1 METIQHHLKP
11 SCTKKCNRRSFI
23 VKSIYTSLGIGLN
36 SSLLVAAST
45 PCSSGKKQDE
55 EIFKVLDE
63 LVDKYLPIFGTC
75 SQTSFYAL
83 NEAFNLK
90 AEKFVKALAPFPGIA
105 LRGET
110 CGAVSGCLSGIALVY
125 EDDDIFNEEKHGL
138 SLKPSFTFCS
148 KFEMEYGSTRC
159 RDVIENVTGKKYNV
173 AKPDDYDLLRQE
185 GVYSNCPSVI
195 KKAVHIAAEIIL
207 AKSKSIY

>member
-11 SCTKKCNRRSFI
+11 SCTKKCNRRSFV

-36 SSLLVAAST
+36 SILLAASST
-45 PCSSGKKQDE
+45 SCTSSIKQDK

-63 LVDKYLPIFGTC
+63 LVDKYLPILGTC
-75 SQTSFYAL
+75 SQTSFYSL
-83 NEAFNLK
+83 NETFNLE
-90 AEKFVKALAPFPGIA
+90 ANKFVKALAPFPGMA

-110 CGAVSGCLSGIALVY
+110 CGAVTGCLLGIALVY
-125 EDDDIFNEEKHGL
+125 EDDDIFNIEKHGL
-138 SLKPSFTFCS
+138 SFEPSFSFCS

-159 RDVIENVTGKKYNV
+159 RDVIENVTGKKYNL
-173 AKPDDYDLLRQE
+173 AKPDDYDVLRQE

-207 AKSKSIY
+207 VKSKSIS

>member
-1 METIQHHLKP
+1 MQTIQHHFKL
-11 SCTKKCNRRSFI
+11 SCTKKCSRRSFI

-36 SSLLVAAST
+36 SSLLVAASK

-63 LVDKYLPIFGTC
+63 LVDKYLPILGTC

-83 NEAFNLK
+83 NEAFDLR
-90 AEKFVKALAPFPGIA
+90 AEKFVKALAPFPGIVS
-105 LRGET
+105 RGET
-110 CGAVSGCLSGIALVY
+110 CGTVSGCLSGIALVY
-125 EDDDIFNEEKHGL
+125 EDDDIFNKEKHGL
-138 SLKPSFTFCS
+138 SFKPSSTFCS
-148 KFEMEYGSTRC
+148 KFEMEFGSTRC
-159 RDVIENVTGKKYNV
+159 RDVIKNVTGKKYNL

-185 GVYSNCPSVI
+185 GAFSHCPSVI

-207 AKSKSIY
+207 EKSIS

>member
-1 METIQHHLKP
+1 MEKIQHHFKP
-11 SCTKKCNRRSFI
+11 SCKKKCNRRSFI
-23 VKSIYTSLGIGLN
+23 VKSIYTSLGIGLS

-45 PCSSGKKQDE
+45 PCFYGKKQDE

-63 LVDKYLPIFGTC
+63 LVDKYLPIITTC
-75 SQTSFYAL
+75 SMTSFYAL

-90 AEKFVKALAPFPGIA
+90 ADKFVKALAPFPGIA
-105 LRGET
+105 SRGET

-125 EDDDIFNEEKHGL
+125 EDDDIFNKDKHGL
-138 SLKPSFTFCS
+138 SFKPSSTFCS

-159 RDVIENVTGKKYNV
+159 RDVIENVTGKKYNL
-173 AKPDDYDLLRQE
+173 AKPDDYDVLRQE
-185 GVYSNCPSVI
+185 GAFSHCPSVI

-207 AKSKSIY
+207 VKSNSIS

>member
-1 METIQHHLKP
+1 METMQHHLKQ

-36 SSLLVAAST
+36 SSLLIAASH

-63 LVDKYLPIFGTC
+63 LVDKSVFGTC
-75 SQTSFYAL
+75 SQNSLYAL

-90 AEKFVKALAPFPGIA
+90 ADKLLKALAPFPGIA

-110 CGAVSGCLSGIALVY
+110 CGAVSGCLSAIALVY
-125 EDDDIFNEEKHGL
+125 EDDDIYNKEKHGG
-138 SLKPSFTFCS
+138 SFKPSFTFCS

-159 RDVIENVTGKKYNV
+159 RDVIQKVTGKKYNI
-173 AKPDDYDLLRQE
+173 AKPDDYDVFIQE
-185 GVYSNCPSVI
+185 GASSHCRSVI

-207 AKSKSIY
+207 VKSKSIS

>member
-1 METIQHHLKP
+1 MEKIQHHFKP
-11 SCTKKCNRRSFI
+11 SCKKKCNRRSFI
-23 VKSIYTSLGIGLN
+23 VKSIYTSLGIGLS

-45 PCSSGKKQDE
+45 PCFYGKKQDE

-90 AEKFVKALAPFPGIA
+90 ADKFVKALAPFPGIA
-105 LRGET
+105 SRGET

-125 EDDDIFNEEKHGL
+125 EDDDIFNKDKHGL
-138 SLKPSFTFCS
+138 SFKPSSTFCS

-159 RDVIENVTGKKYNV
+159 RDVIENVTGKKYNL
-173 AKPDDYDLLRQE
+173 AKPDDYDVLRQE
-185 GVYSNCPSVI
+185 GAFSHCPSVI

-207 AKSKSIY
+207 VNSKSIS

>member
-1 METIQHHLKP
+1 MDTIQHHLKP

-23 VKSIYTSLGIGLN
+23 GKSIYTSLGIGLN
-36 SSLLVAAST
+36 SSMLVAAST
-45 PCSSGKKQDE
+45 SFSSGKKQDE

-63 LVDKYLPIFGTC
+63 LVDKSVFGTC
-75 SQTSFYAL
+75 SQNSFYAL

-90 AEKFVKALAPFPGIA
+90 ADKLLKALAPFPGIA

-110 CGAVSGCLSGIALVY
+110 CGAVSGCLSAIALVY
-125 EDDDIFNEEKHGL
+125 EDDDIYNKEKLGG
-138 SLKPSFTFCS
+138 SFKPSFTFCS

-159 RDVIENVTGKKYNV
+159 RDVIQKVTGKKYNI
-173 AKPDDYDLLRQE
+173 AKPDDYDVLRQE
-185 GVYSNCPSVI
+185 GASSPCRSVI

-207 AKSKSIY
+207 VK